1 MLFLPKKND
10 KLLKGIEF
18 LILKKIIKIAIVKKV
33 VVLKNIAI
41 VINKAWNV
49 EDLVSVK
56 DVKIRKKKIKFI
68 NFW

>member
-1 MLFLPKKND
+1 MKELELLLFIKKKVKILMLFLPKKND

-41 VINKAWNV
+41 VFNKV
-49 EDLVSVK
+49 
-56 DVKIRKKKIKFI
+56 
-68 NFW
+68 

>member
-1 MLFLPKKND
+1 MLFLLKKND

-18 LILKKIIKIAIVKKV
+18 LILKKIVKIAIVKKV

-41 VINKAWNV
+41 VFNKVWNV
-49 EDLVSVK
+49 EDLVNVK
-56 DVKIRKKKIKFI
+56 DVKIKKKKLN